1 MAGPPPATI
10 RVGNLRQTKTKP
22 TGLLVAILMAQNS
35 CLGGQPIRSFNSRPP
50 NQRPTNQSKV
60 TIHLASN
67 NPAGGYKRQKRTRK
81 PDARGAAAKAGNEE
95 KRKKKEKQK
104 KEKAETENKKGNQA
118 NDDGEEN
125 PAQFNSMVN

>member
-1 MAGPPPATI
+1 
-10 RVGNLRQTKTKP
+10 
-22 TGLLVAILMAQNS
+22 MAQNS
-35 CLGGQPIRSFNSRPP
+35 CLGGQPIRSFNSCLP

-95 KRKKKEKQK
+95 KRKKKKKNAKEK
-104 KEKAETENKKGNQA
+104 KEKEETENKKGDQA

>member
-1 MAGPPPATI
+1 M
-10 RVGNLRQTKTKP
+10 
-22 TGLLVAILMAQNS
+22 S
-35 CLGGQPIRSFNSRPP
+35 P

-67 NPAGGYKRQKRTRK
+67 NPAGGYKRQKRTKK
-81 PDARGAAAKAGNEE
+81 PDARGPAVKAGTEE
-95 KRKKKEKQK
+95 KRKKKKNEKEK